1 MSREKVHFLQFEQRA
16 TTRSRGLASR
26 VPTEMLFLLGL
37 AVAFV
42 LAHYS
47 DKPPLVEKPISLQ
60 RAEAPRIAEPAGPG
74 VSVLDTGLRGFE
86 R

>member
-1 MSREKVHFLQFEQRA
+1 MSRDKVHILRIQKRPAQRE
-16 TTRSRGLASR
+16 RNVASR
-26 VPTEMLFLLGL
+26 LPTDLLFLAAL

-47 DKPPLVEKPISLQ
+47 DKPPLVEKPITLQ
-60 RAEAPRIAEPAGPG
+60 RADSPYVAGHNGLG
-74 VSVLDTGLRGFE
+74 VRVMDTGLRGFE

>member
-1 MSREKVHFLQFEQRA
+1 MSRDKVHILPVSRRRA
-16 TTRSRGLASR
+16 PRDGLWSR
-26 VPTEMLFLLGL
+26 VPMDALFLAAL

-47 DKPPLVEKPISLQ
+47 DQPPLVEKPISLE
-60 RAEAPRIAEPAGPG
+60 RVDGPLIAENNLIG
-74 VSVLDTGLRGFE
+74 VRVLDSGLRVE